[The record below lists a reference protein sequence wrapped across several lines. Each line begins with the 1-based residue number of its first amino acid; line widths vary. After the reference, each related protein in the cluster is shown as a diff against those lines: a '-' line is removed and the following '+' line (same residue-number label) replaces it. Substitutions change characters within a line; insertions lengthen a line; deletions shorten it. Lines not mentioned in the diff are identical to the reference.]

1 MTIESGKF
9 KAFVGFTEFPLKTT
23 IVYRD
28 SLKLEILSSD
38 LRSLRTVIDRAIE
51 KTKQLAPSDEDRE
64 ETRRHREY
72 LARVKSITA
81 TTVAQRMRG

>member
-9 KAFVGFTEFPLKTT
+9 KAFVGFMNFPATTT

-38 LRSLRTVIDRAIE
+38 LRSLRTVVDRAIKKAE
-51 KTKQLAPSDEDRE
+51 QLAPTDEDRE
-64 ETRRHREY
+64 EAKRHREY
-72 LARVKSITA
+72 LSRVKNITA
-81 TTVAQRMRG
+81 ATVAQRMRG